1 MLVPSVRTWL
11 GAGGLAVA
19 LGACTAGASPER
31 ERPDVVTGA
40 AVDPLR
46 AFRTMPGS
54 AHVDGET
61 SSSLDGETSTRSWEA
76 EVRFDLDFA
85 TDELVVIA
93 IDDPIGTA
101 RIEER
106 AGRFALV
113 VDGLRVPLLDQTLG
127 QREVTVAALSAD
139 SADGPRFA
147 RQAIEEKDGCVE
159 ATVVLG
165 WDASGALSATERS
178 ESYRFC
184 PGVGLTARSRTTV
197 FPLGVRTLSWTR
209 R

>member
-40 AVDPLR
+40 AV
-46 AFRTMPGS
+46 
-54 AHVDGET
+54 
-61 SSSLDGETSTRSWEA
+61 
-76 EVRFDLDFA
+76 
-85 TDELVVIA
+85 
-93 IDDPIGTA
+93 DDPIGTA